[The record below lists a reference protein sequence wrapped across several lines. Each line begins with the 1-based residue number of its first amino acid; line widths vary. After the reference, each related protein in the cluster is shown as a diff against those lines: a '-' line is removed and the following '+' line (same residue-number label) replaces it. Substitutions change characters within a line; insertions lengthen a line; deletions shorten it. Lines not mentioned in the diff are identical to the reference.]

1 MRDRGGGARGVG
13 AQGASVSRSSPA
25 TEAAG
30 GDGTT
35 ADGAPA
41 RWVDPIE
48 RIEANWRAHGWAAG
62 PRLKTILSVLRV
74 AELSRAAAREVLR
87 GYHLTE
93 ARHEMLAVLYF
104 SSTGELPMGQIG
116 RRLMIHPARVT
127 STIGFLEEAGFVE
140 RVTSTTDRRT
150 VLARITLD
158 GRRAMEDSTE
168 AMAERQFNLG
178 ALTDA
183 EADELFRILRQ
194 VRVACTSMGDDQGAG
209 LRP

>member
-1 MRDRGGGARGVG
+1 MDDDSGRARGES
-13 AQGASVSRSSPA
+13 AQGV
-25 TEAAG
+25 AA
-30 GDGTT
+30 
-35 ADGAPA
+35 PR

-87 GYHLTE
+87 GYNLTE

-140 RVTSTTDRRT
+140 RVTSSTDRRT
-150 VLARITLD
+150 VLARITAD
-158 GRRAMEDSTE
+158 GRRAMENSTD

-183 EADELFRILRQ
+183 EADELFRILRL
-194 VRVACTSMGDDQGAG
+194 VRVECAEMGDDQSPG
-209 LRP
+209 LRA